1 MARVI
6 AEEALL
12 LGDPDENKNSL
23 YVGYLEEKKKNH
35 KCPTRN
41 ALSRQG
47 LRLLASRYA
56 SMLNGG

>member
-23 YVGYLEEKKKNH
+23 YVGYLEEKKKSQVSN
-35 KCPTRN
+35 KERTQPTRTEVVSIPVRFD
-41 ALSRQG
+41 A
-47 LRLLASRYA
+47 
-56 SMLNGG
+56 